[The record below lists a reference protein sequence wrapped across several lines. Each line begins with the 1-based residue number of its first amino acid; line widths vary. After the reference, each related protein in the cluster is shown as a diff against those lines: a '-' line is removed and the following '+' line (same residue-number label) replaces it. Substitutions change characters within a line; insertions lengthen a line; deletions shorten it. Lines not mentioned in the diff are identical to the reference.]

1 MIVSLGDMVSINL
14 QGCLVDKRVSK
25 APSFLVLSNIS
36 SSFYFAEMFL
46 DPIMILHLLT
56 PIIYLALS
64 ILTFHFALHS
74 PFQTT
79 RYFFL
84 PPFLLF
90 AILSLTSSKTWLWTP
105 GLTSL
110 WTQAMVLNIP
120 HIICVLYIR
129 KWPAQPGLGG
139 FRNKFKSTWR
149 LWGNPQLIGL
159 NRDDAGTSASY
170 SLPIFLL
177 VRLAKLPLYY
187 FLNTTLLPALVIHMF
202 GSLNPE
208 DFAPPSQILFRRIH
222 SVSTRE
228 LLIRAYIS
236 MYWIWQSII
245 YLDGSN
251 AILSVFF
258 VGTGI
263 DRPCDWPPLFGNPM
277 RITSLRTFW
286 NHFWHRIAVG
296 PYTCIGRAVANT
308 FGLRYKS
315 VESNV
320 LIAFIVFG
328 LSGVSHGVVSWRIG
342 RDGWTDV
349 WWFMLNFVACAAETA
364 ILKCTSHSKELQ
376 WVRKSLVGKIVGRV
390 WVFVFLFWSV
400 PKWQY
405 PAMYRDAVQAR
416 QLAAF
421 EVIFSRMKAK
431 S

>member
-1 MIVSLGDMVSINL
+1 MIVSLGDMVSISL
-14 QGCLVDKRVSK
+14 QGCLVDKKVSK
-25 APSFLVLSNIS
+25 APSSLVLSNIS

-46 DPIMILHLLT
+46 NPIMILHLLT
-56 PIIYLALS
+56 PLIYLALS
-64 ILTFHFALHS
+64 ILIFLFALHT
-74 PFQTT
+74 PTQTT

-90 AILSLTSSKTWLWTP
+90 AILSLTSSKTWLWIP

-120 HIICVLYIR
+120 HIICLLYIR
-129 KWPAQPGLGG
+129 RWPAPELKG
-139 FRNKFKSTWR
+139 FGNILKATWR

-159 NRDDAGTSASY
+159 NRAADPEISQ
-170 SLPIFLL
+170 SLPVFLL
-177 VRLAKLPLYY
+177 VRLAKLPIYY
-187 FLNTTLLPALVIHMF
+187 FLNTTLLPALVTHIF

-208 DFAPPSQILFRRIH
+208 DFAPPSQILLRRMH

-228 LLIRAYIS
+228 LLIRAYVSI
-236 MYWIWQSII
+236 YWIWQSIV

-251 AILSVFF
+251 AILSIFF

-286 NHFWHRIAVG
+286 NQFWHRIAVG
-296 PYTCIGRAVANT
+296 PYTCIGRGVANT

-405 PAMYRDAVQAR
+405 PAMYRDVVQAR

>member
-14 QGCLVDKRVSK
+14 QGCLVDKKVSK
-25 APSFLVLSNIS
+25 SPSFLVLSNIP

-46 DPIMILHLLT
+46 KPIMILHLLT

-74 PFQTT
+74 PSQTT

-90 AILSLTSSKTWLWTP
+90 AILSLTSSKTWLWIP

-120 HIICVLYIR
+120 HIISVLYIR
-129 KWPAQPGLGG
+129 KWPAPPGLGG

-159 NRDDAGTSASY
+159 NRAADPKISQ
-170 SLPIFLL
+170 SLPIFLTL
-177 VRLAKLPLYY
+177 RFAKLPIYY
-187 FLNTTLLPALVIHMF
+187 FLNTTLLPALVTHIF

-228 LLIRAYIS
+228 LLIRTYVSI
-236 MYWIWQSII
+236 YWIWQSIV

-263 DRPCDWPPLFGNPM
+263 DRSCDWPPLFGNP
-277 RITSLRTFW
+277 RSITSLRTFW
-286 NHFWHRIAVG
+286 SRFWHRIAVG
-296 PYTCIGRAVANT
+296 PYTCIGRAVAKG

-342 RDGWTDV
+342 RDGWRDV
-349 WWFMLNFVACAAETA
+349 WWFMLNFVACAGETA
-364 ILKCTSHSKELQ
+364 ILKSTSHSKEVQ
-376 WVRKSLVGKIVGRV
+376 WVRKSLVGKMVGRV
-390 WVFVFLFWSV
+390 WIFVFFFWSV